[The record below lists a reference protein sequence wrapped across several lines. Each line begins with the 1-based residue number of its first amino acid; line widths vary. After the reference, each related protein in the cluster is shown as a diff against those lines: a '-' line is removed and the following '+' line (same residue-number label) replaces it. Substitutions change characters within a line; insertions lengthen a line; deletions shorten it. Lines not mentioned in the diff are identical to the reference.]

1 MVASRDGL
9 VVLRAH
15 VSIVTES
22 NRVVCPF
29 RSPMRFVPRF
39 EATAAHMPCYQP
51 SDNNTSRVAMHSING
66 RDHGPPSRPRPRTS
80 WKVTELKHMPIA
92 NNPCAS
98 VDGVKKRSE
107 SIIRVASARYRHGS
121 TTMTDTGKRGGTHC
135 SGLTTVHGKKC
146 LYPPLLLDSP
156 RYPGSGVP
164 LGLSGRV
171 EWPSES
177 GGESEEVWL
186 ACVPCLLAI
195 Y

>member
-1 MVASRDGL
+1 MVACRDGL

-15 VSIVTES
+15 VSIETES

-66 RDHGPPSRPRPRTS
+66 RDHGPPPRPRPHTS

-98 VDGVKKRSE
+98 VDGVKEDKR
-107 SIIRVASARYRHGS
+107 IDYP
-121 TTMTDTGKRGGTHC
+121 
-135 SGLTTVHGKKC
+135 SGFGQIPTRK
-146 LYPPLLLDSP
+146 YDDD
-156 RYPGSGVP
+156 
-164 LGLSGRV
+164 
-171 EWPSES
+171 
-177 GGESEEVWL
+177 
-186 ACVPCLLAI
+186 
-195 Y
+195 